1 VDDWEPITRGNIVV
15 PENQPVAGTI
25 TAETTLSRTPDDH
38 WRRAFQKPSG
48 VSESVLLSWQH
59 PRLTGD
65 KVVIEV
71 SKSEDL
77 QGMVNYVD
85 GAIEWAN
92 QWYAGNVLPHL
103 RAETLRRA
111 EKATK
116 RQADLAKARQIAEGL

>member
-15 PENQPVAGTI
+15 PENQPVSGTI

-65 KVVIEV
+65 KVTIEV

-92 QWYAGNVLPHL
+92 QWYAGNVLPYL
-103 RAETLRRA
+103 RRETLRRA

-116 RQADLAKARQIAEGL
+116 RQADLAKARQIAENL